1 MEKIETKDDPTT
13 RRILEAAIEVHTELG
28 PGLLE
33 RPYAVALAIALKDAG
48 MSFEAE
54 KAFPILFRGRT
65 LGDYRPDLIVEN
77 YVVVEIKSVERFDA
91 VFLAQMLTYLRVT
104 RLRVG
109 LILNFNRPRLVD
121 GVKRVVL

>member
-1 MEKIETKDDPTT
+1 MEKIQKEDDPIT

-33 RPYAVALAIALKDAG
+33 RPYAVALASALKEAG
-48 MSFEAE
+48 MSFESE
-54 KAFPILFRGRT
+54 KAFPIRFRGKA
-65 LGDYRPDLIVEN
+65 LGNYRPDLIVEN
-77 YVVVEIKSVERFDA
+77 YVVVEIKSIERYDP

-104 RLRVG
+104 QLRVG

-121 GVKRVVL
+121 GVKRVVR